1 LAFPG
6 VSNHLID
13 PRTGRPQPHG
23 SWQAEH
29 LAIGTGWALAACFL
43 ALAVYVYARSDV
55 PLLALAVAGIAGL
68 HFLGALL
75 RRAALRRRKRRY
87 RAALAAYEAAPAHA
101 VDWEEAA

>member
-1 LAFPG
+1 MVFPG

-29 LAIGTGWALAACFL
+29 LAIGTGWAFAVCFL
-43 ALAVYVYARSDV
+43 ALAAYVYARSDV

-68 HFLGALL
+68 HFLGACL
-75 RRAALRRRKRRY
+75 RRAALRRKERLY
-87 RAALAAYEAAPAHA
+87 RAALAAYEAALAHA
-101 VDWEEAA
+101 VDWEETA